1 MRVGIERKITIELLT
16 RIVDAR
22 EDEIR
27 ALAWS
32 FAYFFFLLC
41 SYYILRPLRDEMGVF
56 GGVRNLQWLF
66 TATFLAM
73 LVAVPLFGWL
83 AAKFSRRRII
93 PIVYRF
99 FIFNILIYY
108 GLMTAFPGE
117 VWLARVFFVWVSL
130 FNLFVVSVFW
140 SFMAD
145 LWNNEQGRRLFGFI
159 AAGGSAGAI
168 AGPVVTASLVGLLGP
183 VMLLLI
189 SAVLLE
195 FSAQCVLRLRHASG
209 QPA

>member
-16 RIVDAR
+16 RMVDAR

-83 AAKFSRRRII
+83 A
-93 PIVYRF
+93 
-99 FIFNILIYY
+99 
-108 GLMTAFPGE
+108 
-117 VWLARVFFVWVSL
+117 
-130 FNLFVVSVFW
+130 
-140 SFMAD
+140 
-145 LWNNEQGRRLFGFI
+145 
-159 AAGGSAGAI
+159 
-168 AGPVVTASLVGLLGP
+168 
-183 VMLLLI
+183 
-189 SAVLLE
+189 
-195 FSAQCVLRLRHASG
+195 
-209 QPA
+209 

>member
-1 MRVGIERKITIELLT
+1 MSRLNAKSTIELLT
-16 RIVDAR
+16 RKVDAR

-83 AAKFSRRRII
+83 ASKFSRRRII

-99 FIFNILIYY
+99 FIVNILIFY

-117 VWLARVFFVWVSL
+117 VWLARVFFV
-130 FNLFVVSVFW
+130 
-140 SFMAD
+140 
-145 LWNNEQGRRLFGFI
+145 
-159 AAGGSAGAI
+159 
-168 AGPVVTASLVGLLGP
+168 
-183 VMLLLI
+183 
-189 SAVLLE
+189 
-195 FSAQCVLRLRHASG
+195 
-209 QPA
+209 